1 LKLRLVYPLVAVD
14 YLAHLHEVELDT
26 VVESNDNTCQVT
38 IADHIC
44 RIHLPPA
51 FTVVQAVPFKQQFQ
65 QVCQDNPELK
75 QVILDFGQTK
85 FMDSS
90 GMGAL
95 VASRKLTQK
104 QQLDLVLQ
112 NVPPQVMTALSLAA
126 LDKMFVIEQR
136 SEASTQTPTPQGRA
150 QPETVA
156 SIRSAPVAMNSL
168 PGRSMQKRLI
178 NMVKSDQP
186 FVTHPSVKSLPKRL
200 IDIVGSIVGLGITAI
215 VFVPI
220 AVAIKLDSP
229 GPIFFGQV
237 RCSSMGKRF
246 RMWKFRSMVTDA
258 ERKKHLVQNQASGAI
273 FKNANDPRVTRVGR
287 ILRKTSLDEL
297 PQFWNVLKGEMSL
310 VGTRPPT
317 PDEVE
322 RYEIPQ
328 WQRLDIKPGM
338 TGEWQVNG
346 RSSVLDFED
355 IVRLDLKYQE
365 NWSLMYDFKLILK
378 TIWVVFN
385 KNSGAV

>member
-1 LKLRLVYPLVAVD
+1 M
-14 YLAHLHEVELDT
+14 
-26 VVESNDNTCQVT
+26 VESNDNTCQVT
-38 IADHIC
+38 IADYTC

-75 QVILDFGQTK
+75 LVILDFGQTK

-104 QQLDLVLQ
+104 QQLDLILQ

-126 LDKMFVIEQR
+126 LDKMFVIESR
-136 SEASTQTPTPQGRA
+136 VEAPTKSPNSQGSA
-150 QPETVA
+150 QPAAAT
-156 SIRSAPVAMNSL
+156 SIKSAQLLANPLS
-168 PGRSMQKRLI
+168 GRSMPKRLMNI
-178 NMVKSDQP
+178 VKSDQP

-200 IDIVGSIVGLGITAI
+200 IDIAGSLVGLGITAI
-215 VFVPI
+215 IIVPI
-220 AVAIKLDSP
+220 AIAIKLDSP

-258 ERKKHLVQNQASGAI
+258 EKKKHLVKNQASGAI